1 MKKSIWLLILALGL
15 FSCNKNPVELEE
27 STGDI
32 NHLTVLIED
41 ALWKGEVGDVIRKKF
56 AASVE
61 GLPQEEP
68 VFNLIHHTDKS
79 GDDCYCKNRN
89 IFIVDK
95 NTYNIL
101 EKRDYDF
108 ALIQIVIY
116 ITGKNT
122 TEVL

>member
-41 ALWKGEVGDVIRKKF
+41 ALWKGEVGDFIRKKF

-68 VFNLIHHTDKS
+68 VFNLIQHTDKS
-79 GDDCYCKNRN
+79 GDDFSVRIEISSLLRKPPKT
-89 IFIVDK
+89 FSK
-95 NTYNIL
+95 SEAMTL
-101 EKRDYDF
+101 HSTK
-108 ALIQIVIY
+108 
-116 ITGKNT
+116 T
-122 TEVL
+122 